1 MSNTD
6 FLTCEKI
13 MFFDGG
19 FGSYLIEKKVDFTGL
34 SEVLNFTKED
44 IITEIHKEYLESGA
58 NFITT
63 NTFSAN
69 RLKLKNTEYTVEE
82 IVVKA
87 IGNAKNAIKQSG
99 KRAYVAQSISS
110 TGKLMYPN
118 GDLSFDEAYDIF
130 REQVV
135 AGHKA
140 DTDVFLLE
148 TFMDI
153 SELRAAVLAC
163 KENSDKPVFVTM
175 TFEENNKTLTGTDPK
190 TFVNII
196 QNLGVDVL
204 GVNCSL
210 GPNKLKAV
218 VEELKEYSEIK
229 ILVKPNRGIPKV
241 VNGVTTYDV
250 TETEFLAQ
258 MQDICGN
265 GIHYIGGCCGT
276 NPSFIKTLVDNKDT
290 FTYSPPTLKNL
301 SLVSSSTQTLNL
313 KNDIHIV
320 GERLNPTGK
329 KALQEAL
336 KEGNFDLVARE
347 AIKQVEHGAKILDI
361 NGVTA
366 STNEKA
372 ILFKMM
378 NSVLEV
384 VDVPLQFDSTNIDT
398 IENCLRYYP
407 GRAIVNSINSKESI
421 LEKFLPVIKKYG
433 ALSIGLTIDENG
445 IPKTKEER
453 LNIADKLVTAWQN
466 FGLKEH
472 DLIIDALTLT
482 VSAQQEEA
490 FSTIECIRELKQKY
504 TVLTTLGV
512 SNISFG
518 LPNRKI
524 VNRTFLGFALS
535 SGLDLPII
543 DPFDSNVTETVA
555 TSRIILN
562 IDKDSQDYISKYK
575 TEELKPVDVTPSELT
590 LSEIVLK
597 GLRESAKNKTKEL
610 INSGVSLEEIIN
622 NELVYSLNIV
632 GNKFSKSKL
641 FLPDLIRSAETVK
654 ASFEVIKDYML
665 STGTKKESKGKVIL
679 ATVKGDVHDI
689 GKNIVKTVLE
699 NYSYGIIDLG
709 KDVSPEVVV
718 NAIKEHNVK
727 LVGLS
732 ALMTTTVESMAETIK
747 LIKHEGLDCKVMV
760 GGAVLTQEFAEQ
772 IGADYYGKDA
782 NDSVKIVNNF
792 FNKER

>member
-1 MSNTD
+1 MSSKD
-6 FLTCEKI
+6 FLLKEEI
-13 MFFDGG
+13 LFFDGG
-19 FGSYLIEKKVDFTGL
+19 FGSFLIEKQIEFTGL

-44 IITEIHKEYLESGA
+44 VIVDIHKEYIEAGA

-69 RLKLKNTEYTVEE
+69 RLKLKNTGYTVDE
-82 IVVKA
+82 VVTKA
-87 IGNAKNAIKQSG
+87 IENVKSAIKTSG
-99 KRAYVAQSISS
+99 KTAFVAQSISS
-110 TGKLMYPN
+110 SGKLMYPN
-118 GDLSFDEAYDIF
+118 GDLSFDEAYDLF
-130 REQVV
+130 KEQVV
-135 AGHKA
+135 AGDKA
-140 DTDVFLLE
+140 DTDIFLLE

-153 SELRAAVLAC
+153 AELRAAVLAC
-163 KENSDKPVFVTM
+163 KENSSKPIFATM
-175 TFEENNKTLTGTDPK
+175 TFEDNNKTLTGTDPK

-196 QNLGVDVL
+196 QNLGVDVI

-210 GPNKLKAV
+210 GPKKLIDIVA
-218 VEELKEYSEIK
+218 EIKEYSNLK
-229 ILVKPNRGIPKV
+229 IIVMPNRGIPKV

-250 TETEFLAQ
+250 TEEEYLEQ
-258 MQDICGN
+258 MKDICGS
-265 GIHYIGGCCGT
+265 GVHIIGGCCGT
-276 NPSFIKTLVDNKDT
+276 NPSFIKTLVDNKHL
-290 FTYSPPTLKNL
+290 FIYSAPTNKNF

-347 AIKQVEHGAKILDI
+347 AINQVDHGAKILDL
-361 NGVTA
+361 NAVVA
-366 STNEKA
+366 STNEKET
-372 ILFKMM
+372 LFKMM

-384 VDVPLQFDSTNIDT
+384 VDVPLQVDSTNIDT

-407 GRAIVNSINSKESI
+407 GRAIVNSINAKESI

-433 ALSIGLTIDENG
+433 ELSIGLTIDENG

-453 LNIADKLVTAWQN
+453 LSIADRLVNVWN
-466 FGLKEH
+466 SFGLKEH

-490 FSTIECIRELKQKY
+490 FSTIECIRELKQRY

-535 SGLDLPII
+535 SGLDLPIV

-562 IDKDSQDYISKYK
+562 IDKDSQDYIRKYK
-575 TEELKPVDVTPSELT
+575 SEEVAPTLVTSTEFSLAD
-590 LSEIVLK
+590 IVLK

-610 INSGVSLEEIIN
+610 INNGVELEDIIN

-632 GNKFSKSKL
+632 GDKFSKSEL
-641 FLPDLIRSAETVK
+641 YLPDLIRSAETVK
-654 ASFEVIKDYML
+654 ASFEVIKEHML
-665 STGTKKESKGKVIL
+665 STGTKKESKGKIIL

-699 NYSYGIIDLG
+699 NYSYDIIDLG
-709 KDVSPEVVV
+709 KDVAPELVVST
-718 NAIKEHNVK
+718 IKEHNIR

-732 ALMTTTVESMAETIK
+732 ALMTTTVESMAETIR
-747 LIKHEGLDCKVMV
+747 LIHSEGLDCKVMV

-782 NDSVKIVNNF
+782 NESVKIVNKF
-792 FNKER
+792 FE

>member
-1 MSNTD
+1 MSNKD
-6 FLTCEKI
+6 FLACDEVL
-13 MFFDGG
+13 FFDGG
-19 FGSYLIEKKVDFTGL
+19 LGSYLIEKKVEFTGI
-34 SEVLNFTKED
+34 SEILNFTKEEVIID
-44 IITEIHKEYLESGA
+44 IHREYIESGA

-69 RLKLKNTEYTVEE
+69 KLKLKNSEYSVEQ
-82 IVVKA
+82 VVKKA
-87 IGNAKNAIKQSG
+87 IENAKKAINESG
-99 KRAYVAQSISS
+99 KKAFVAQSISS

-118 GDLSFDEAYDIF
+118 GDLSFDEAYELF
-130 REQVV
+130 KEQVV

-140 DTDVFLLE
+140 GTDVFLLE

-163 KENSDKPVFVTM
+163 KENSDKPVFASM
-175 TFEENNKTLTGTDPK
+175 TFEENGKTLTGTNPK
-190 TFVNII
+190 TFINVI
-196 QNLGVDVL
+196 QNLGVDVI

-210 GPNKLKAV
+210 GPNKLNAIV
-218 VEELKEYSEIK
+218 QEIKEYSELK
-229 ILVKPNRGIPKV
+229 IIVMPNRGIPKV

-250 TETEFLAQ
+250 TELEFLEQ
-258 MQDICGN
+258 MKELCEE
-265 GIHYIGGCCGT
+265 GIHFIGGCCGT
-276 NPSFIKTLVDNKDT
+276 NPSFIKTLVDNKKYFNYT
-290 FTYSPPTLKNL
+290 VPTAKKM

-347 AIKQVEHGAKILDI
+347 AIKQVEHGAKILDV
-361 NGVTA
+361 NAVVA
-366 STNEKA
+366 STNEKET
-372 ILFKMM
+372 LFKMM

-384 VDVPLQFDSTNIDT
+384 VDVPLQFDSTS
-398 IENCLRYYP
+398 IETLEHCLRYYP
-407 GRAIVNSINSKESI
+407 GRAIVNSINAKDSI

-453 LNIADKLVTAWQN
+453 LCIADKLVTAWNN

-535 SGLDLPII
+535 SGLDLPIV
-543 DPFDSNVTETVA
+543 DPFDNNVTETVA

-575 TEELKPVDVTPSELT
+575 VEENVPVTATTSELS
-590 LSEIVLK
+590 LSDIVLK

-610 INSGVSLEEIIN
+610 INNGVKLEDIIN
-622 NELVYSLNIV
+622 NELIYALNIV
-632 GNKFSKSKL
+632 GDKFSRSEL
-641 FLPDLIRSAETVK
+641 YLPDLIRSAETVK
-654 ASFEVIKDYML
+654 ASFEIIKEFML

-699 NYSYGIIDLG
+699 NYSYDIIDLG
-709 KDVSPEVVV
+709 KDVAPEVVV
-718 NAIKEHNVK
+718 NTIKEQKVR

-732 ALMTTTVESMAETIK
+732 ALMTTTVESMSETIQ
-747 LIKHEGLDCKVMV
+747 LIRQEGLDCKVMV
-760 GGAVLTQEFAEQ
+760 GGAVLTQDFAEQ

-782 NDSVKIVNNF
+782 NESVKIVNKF
-792 FNKER
+792 FE

>member
-1 MSNTD
+1 MSRKD
-6 FLTCEKI
+6 FLTREEVL
-13 MFFDGG
+13 FFDGG
-19 FGSYLIEKKVDFTGL
+19 FGSYLIEKNIEFNGL
-34 SEVLNFTKED
+34 SEVLNFTCEKVIVD
-44 IITEIHKEYLESGA
+44 IHKEYILSGA

-69 RLKLKNTEYTVEE
+69 RFKLKNTEYSVEDV
-82 IVVKA
+82 VVKA
-87 IGNAKNAIKQSG
+87 IENAKKAISESG
-99 KRAYVAQSISS
+99 KTAYVAQSISS

-130 REQVV
+130 KEQVL

-140 DTDVFLLE
+140 NTDVFLLE

-163 KENSDKPVFVTM
+163 KENSDKPLFVAM
-175 TFEENNKTLTGTDPK
+175 TFEENGKTLTGTDPK

-196 QNLGVDVL
+196 QNLGVDVI

-210 GPNKLKAV
+210 GPKKLKAV
-218 VEELKEYSEIK
+218 VDEIKEYSEIE
-229 ILVKPNRGIPKV
+229 IIVKPNRGIPKV
-241 VNGVTTYDV
+241 VNGVTTYEV
-250 TETEFLAQ
+250 TEFEFLEQ
-258 MQDICGN
+258 MKELCGE
-265 GIHYIGGCCGT
+265 GVHFIGGCCGT
-276 NPSFIKTLVDNKDT
+276 NPKFIKTLVDNKNC
-290 FTYSPPTLKNL
+290 FTYTQPTNKNL

-329 KALQEAL
+329 KALQVAL
-336 KEGNFDLVARE
+336 KERNFDLVARE
-347 AIKQVEHGAKILDI
+347 AIKQVEHGAKILDV
-361 NGVTA
+361 NAVVA
-366 STNEKA
+366 STNEKDT
-372 ILFKMM
+372 LFKMM

-384 VDVPLQFDSTNIDT
+384 VDVPLQFDSTSIET
-398 IENCLRYYP
+398 IEHCLRYYP
-407 GRAIVNSINSKESI
+407 GRAIVNSINAKDSI

-433 ALSIGLTIDENG
+433 ALSIALTIDENG
-445 IPKTKEER
+445 IPKTKDER
-453 LNIADKLVTAWQN
+453 LNIADKLVTKWN
-466 FGLKEH
+466 NYGLKEH

-490 FSTIECIRELKQKY
+490 FSTIECIGELKQKY
-504 TVLTTLGV
+504 SVLTTLGV

-524 VNRTFLGFALS
+524 VNRTFLSFALA
-535 SGLDLPII
+535 SGLDLPIV
-543 DPFDSNVTETVA
+543 DPFDNFVTETVA

-575 TEELKPVDVTPSELT
+575 VDENVPTVVTTSELT

-597 GLRESAKNKTKEL
+597 GLRESAKNKTIAL
-610 INSGVSLEEIIN
+610 ISEGVTLDDIIN
-622 NELVYSLNIV
+622 NELIYALNIV
-632 GNKFSKSKL
+632 GDKFSKSEL
-641 FLPDLIRSAETVK
+641 YLPDLIRSAETVK
-654 ASFEVIKDYML
+654 VAFEVIKEHML
-665 STGTKKESKGKVIL
+665 SSGTKKESKGKVIL

-699 NYSYGIIDLG
+699 NYSYDIIDLG
-709 KDVSPEVVV
+709 KDVAPETVVH
-718 NAIKEHNVK
+718 AIKEQNVS

-732 ALMTTTVESMAETIK
+732 ALMTTTVESMVETIK
-747 LIKHEGLDCKVMV
+747 LIRKEGLDCKVMV
-760 GGAVLTQEFAEQ
+760 GGAVLTQEFADQ

-782 NDSVKIVNNF
+782 NESVKIVNKF
-792 FNKER
+792 FE